1 MTQEV
6 LDLHPPAGGEV
17 VDDDDVVVLSEVIC
31 KVCIRPAPPVTM
43 ERMKRLWQRGCLGL
57 SELNRHS
64 RFDTGLRGHLLAVLH
79 PPPIILTII
88 ATTPS
93 APRPAALPW
102 PSPPATSSSRL
113 KKVYP

>member
-1 MTQEV
+1 MV
-6 LDLHPPAGGEV
+6 LDLHLPAGGEV

-64 RFDTGLRGHLLAVLH
+64 RFDTGLRGHLLAALH